1 MDSVTG
7 KANSTNTAQL
17 DVLKLIKPLCLAQDD
32 AAKMRRNGEFASR
45 TLHCAGYDSF
55 FRLVKMRD
63 SP

>member
-45 TLHCAGYDSF
+45 TLRCAGYDSF
-55 FRLVKMRD
+55 FG
-63 SP
+63 